1 MGRTARGVIPEDI
14 VITGEVPTIG
24 EHDFLLTGGIE
35 LEPGRAPL
43 NPKRTA
49 TRSRAGQRTVGAS
62 RSTGLT
68 ITPSA

>member
-1 MGRTARGVIPEDI
+1 

-35 LEPGRAPL
+35 RQPCNASLGWKTTAS
-43 NPKRTA
+43 RT
-49 TRSRAGQRTVGAS
+49 RAGQRTVGAS
-62 RSTGLT
+62 RSTGLA

>member
-24 EHDFLLTGGIE
+24 AHDFLLTGGIE
-35 LEPGRAPL
+35 RQPCRASL
-43 NPKRTA
+43 VRKRTA
-49 TRSRAGQRTVGAS
+49 TRTRAGQRIVGAS
-62 RSTGLT
+62 RSTGLA